1 MDSKELKAFKVN
13 FETSTGL
20 KVDHSYEDTT
30 TPHWKRLLF
39 RSLNA
44 EKMLKI
50 SEYLLMNFST
60 PGRFSHNLPNVHTFQ
75 GYVSLTIDVD
85 MIKEFIINRK

>member
-1 MDSKELKAFKVN
+1 MDSKELKAFKDN

-60 PGRFSHNLPNVHTFQ
+60 PGRFSHLLPSIHTFQ
-75 GYVSLTIDVD
+75 GYVALTIDEN
-85 MIKEFIINRK
+85 MIKEFIIDRK